1 MRPPFFI
8 PFQMKPV
15 SAGGECALLDMGTS
29 CLSHR
34 GQHDEYKNCKHD
46 IVLSEMGRD
55 RCFLQIKIK
64 AAGNHFYG
72 MVCGIQTE

>member
-1 MRPPFFI
+1 MI
-8 PFQMKPV
+8 PV
-15 SAGGECALLDMGTS
+15 SAGGECALFDMGTS

-34 GQHDEYKNCKHD
+34 GQHDEYKNCKHH

-72 MVCGIQTE
+72 MVCGIQIK

>member
-29 CLSHR
+29 SLYLQ
-34 GQHDEYKNCKHD
+34 GQRYEYKNCKHD
-46 IVLSEMGRD
+46 IVL
-55 RCFLQIKIK
+55 
-64 AAGNHFYG
+64 
-72 MVCGIQTE
+72 